1 MDGLRVAQVIG
12 LAFTLLLGSTIL
24 LLSVITAYTV
34 SKNPLPTPELKLSEG
49 QTPEDKSKEIENYK
63 NLTTALH
70 SQATATFKL
79 VVTDTLLPVFNT
91 LLTALIGF
99 IFVRKT
105 AEVIGNY
112 LNLRREKLRA
122 ERQE

>member
-1 MDGLRVAQVIG
+1 MNIDGLKVAQGIG
-12 LAFTLLLGSTIL
+12 LGFTLLLGASIL
-24 LLSVITAYTV
+24 LLSLIAAFTV
-34 SKNPLPTPELKLSEG
+34 SRNPLPTPDLKLSVG
-49 QTPEDKSKEIENYK
+49 QTQEDKSKEIENYK

-70 SQATATFKL
+70 SPATATFKL

-105 AEVIGNY
+105 AEVISTY
-112 LNLRREKLRA
+112 LNRPKN
-122 ERQE
+122 